1 VVDGS
6 SRLSRRD
13 LLAVSGAA
21 GAALALAGC
30 ENVTA
35 STNPTLSKLALK
47 ATPSDVPILNGLLEL
62 EYLSAY
68 AYTAA
73 TPLLNRADS
82 RTTRQFLHFELAH
95 ITVLRT
101 LIDNAHGKAVPQ
113 RSTYRLGH
121 ARGPRELLSVL
132 RRIEEESIRRYLS
145 AIPRLSHGGVRGVA
159 ASIMGNEGQHLSVL
173 RESLGLEPVPA
184 ALVTA
189 AE

>member
-1 VVDGS
+1 M
-6 SRLSRRD
+6 
-13 LLAVSGAA
+13 
-21 GAALALAGC
+21 ALALAGC
-30 ENVTA
+30 EGVTA

-47 ATPSDVPILNGLLEL
+47 ANPSDVPILNGLLER

-101 LIDNAHGKAVPQ
+101 LIDNAHHGKAVAQ
-113 RSTYRLGH
+113 RSSYPLGPSQ
-121 ARGPRELLSVL
+121 GDREMLSLLH
-132 RRIEEESIRRYLS
+132 RIKAELIRQYLS
-145 AIPRLSHGGVRGVA
+145 AIPRLSHGGVRGLT
-159 ASIMGNEGQHLSVL
+159 ASIMANEGQQLTVL
-173 RESLGLEPVPA
+173 RKSLGLEPVPA
-184 ALVTA
+184 ALATG